1 MTNSANKFWK
11 KFFCF
16 FILEGLVIFGS
27 LWAWGF
33 TGQVNEKRLRAIV
46 SVLPPFQKE
55 QLAMGL
61 NFYYEQTAAKYTRGL
76 FLSCEPE
83 TESMLKQFAW
93 FHRNTFTYYMKG
105 EPPYHE
111 ILVSTIDYFDIMD
124 EDEAEKLSTYR
135 LESKLIY
142 WQTEKQKEVITD
154 KDKSD
159 LLLTLV
165 DFGTSLF
172 LGGTTPVG
180 LSVAAV
186 SLLSKASSDPA
197 KCVPAIVIFHKIRVL
212 NLSVT
217 LGVLTL
223 LNLILCQLLF
233 RKKP

>member
-1 MTNSANKFWK
+1 MTNSGNKFWK

-16 FILEGLVIFGS
+16 FVLEGLVIVGS

-33 TGQVNEKRLRAIV
+33 TGQVNEKRLRWMV

-55 QLAMGL
+55 QLATGL
-61 NFYYEQTAAKYTRGL
+61 NFYYDQTAAKYTRGL
-76 FLSCEPE
+76 FLKCDAD

-111 ILVSTIDYFDIMD
+111 ILVSTVDYFDIMD
-124 EDEAEKLSTYR
+124 EDEAENLSTYR

-142 WQTEKQKEVITD
+142 WQTEKQKRVITD

-165 DFGTSLF
+165 DFGTSL
-172 LGGTTPVG
+172 LIGGTSPAG
-180 LSVAAV
+180 LSVAAI
-186 SLLSKASSDPA
+186 SMLSKASSDPA
-197 KCVPAIVIFHKIRVL
+197 KCVPAIVVFHKIRVL

-217 LGVLTL
+217 IGVLTL
-223 LNLILCQLLF
+223 FSLIFCQFLF
-233 RKKP
+233 RKK